1 MGRRQQLNKWVGSLG
16 KWQETKVLLKYDTEK
31 KKHQGR
37 VINLCKIYKELLEA
51 VRTRLQPLWRAIWQ
65 HLNKAVLTLRS
76 SKFHLLVSPWGS
88 THICAR
94 GDMVKSRHFG
104 LICNSEKRKDLS
116 VGTGRD
122 KTEHGYL
129 AKGM

>member
-51 VRTRLQPLWRAIWQ
+51 VRTRF
-65 HLNKAVLTLRS
+65 VTTTLEGDLAA
-76 SKFHLLVSPWGS
+76 SK
-88 THICAR
+88 
-94 GDMVKSRHFG
+94 
-104 LICNSEKRKDLS
+104 
-116 VGTGRD
+116 
-122 KTEHGYL
+122 
-129 AKGM
+129 